1 MRWQSIIDLLVLAT
15 AIYLLL
21 RWGRDARAFRVSLA
35 VVGLRAAAVLAR
47 QLDLAVTGWILDA
60 AMVAALI
67 VVLLLFQT
75 ELRQALT
82 RLDVITWLL
91 AHPEPTANR
100 LLRAI
105 ASAMF
110 SLARARR
117 GALVVISGR
126 EPVGEL
132 VEGGVPLGGEI
143 STEILE
149 AIFRKVSPVHD
160 GATLIE
166 GDHISRVGT
175 LLPLTQRRDVPE
187 GYGTRHRAAMGLAER
202 CDALVIV
209 VSEERGDVT
218 LMHGREITTVD
229 TPETLIRKIQ
239 DLRGAPT
246 AARKRDLRGIL
257 FGNIGLKSAAVALA
271 ALLWS
276 LSFLPGSSVRWV
288 TVPVEFSNVPQDMQV
303 SQPSAQTVQVRLRSS
318 PWILDSVTLTTVVAR
333 FDLSGAAEGSLS
345 LNVQQ
350 AVLNLPPGLILE
362 GVAPQTISVR
372 LMRPARTPT
381 GRQTWMLQTG
391 A

>member
-1 MRWQSIIDLLVLAT
+1 MRWQSIVDLLVLAT

-35 VVGLRAAAVLAR
+35 VVGLRVAAVLAR
-47 QLDLAVTGWILDA
+47 QLDLAITGWILDA

-67 VVLLLFQT
+67 VVLLVYQT

-82 RLDVITWLL
+82 RLDVMMWLL
-91 AHPEPTANR
+91 ARPAPTASR

-117 GALVVISGR
+117 GALVVISRR

-132 VEGGVPLGGEI
+132 VEGGVSLGGEV

-166 GDHISRVGT
+166 GDHISRVST

-202 CDALVIV
+202 CDRCLRRA
-209 VSEERGDVT
+209 RRRDAHARPRDH
-218 LMHGREITTVD
+218 HGRHA
-229 TPETLIRKIQ
+229 
-239 DLRGAPT
+239 RGA
-246 AARKRDLRGIL
+246 RSQDRRSRG
-257 FGNIGLKSAAVALA
+257 NTD
-271 ALLWS
+271 
-276 LSFLPGSSVRWV
+276 RR
-288 TVPVEFSNVPQDMQV
+288 
-303 SQPSAQTVQVRLRSS
+303 SQA
-318 PWILDSVTLTTVVAR
+318 
-333 FDLSGAAEGSLS
+333 
-345 LNVQQ
+345 
-350 AVLNLPPGLILE
+350 
-362 GVAPQTISVR
+362 
-372 LMRPARTPT
+372 
-381 GRQTWMLQTG
+381 
-391 A
+391 

>member
-35 VVGLRAAAVLAR
+35 LIGLRVAAVLAR
-47 QLDLAVTGWILDA
+47 QLDLAITGWILDA

-67 VVLLLFQT
+67 VVLLVYQT
-75 ELRQALT
+75 ELRQALN
-82 RLDVITWLL
+82 RLDVMTWLL
-91 AHPEPTANR
+91 AYPEPTADR
-100 LLRAI
+100 LLLAI

-110 SLARARR
+110 SLARTRP

-132 VEGGVPLGGEI
+132 VEGGVSLGGEV

-166 GDHISRVGT
+166 GDHISRVST

-187 GYGTRHRAAMGLAER
+187 GYGTRHRAAMGVAER

-209 VSEERGDVT
+209 VSEERGSVT

-229 TPETLIRKIQ
+229 APETLVREVQ
-239 DLRGAPT
+239 DLRAAPT
-246 AARKRDLRGIL
+246 VDRTRNLRGIL
-257 FGNIGLKSAAVALA
+257 FGDIGLTTQ
-271 ALLWS
+271 
-276 LSFLPGSSVRWV
+276 SVV
-288 TVPVEFSNVPQDMQV
+288 
-303 SQPSAQTVQVRLRSS
+303 
-318 PWILDSVTLTTVVAR
+318 
-333 FDLSGAAEGSLS
+333 
-345 LNVQQ
+345 
-350 AVLNLPPGLILE
+350 
-362 GVAPQTISVR
+362 
-372 LMRPARTPT
+372 
-381 GRQTWMLQTG
+381 
-391 A
+391 